1 MGKGDSDP
9 SDGTRL
15 FRNETESLI
24 RSCCG
29 NKQLGRQCSQQS
41 MTALMHT
48 YTGGQDPHPTTP
60 VTQHRDS
67 IPQARL
73 GDPKMEGGTGEKTY
87 VKPSL
92 AAEVDSGG
100 RNAWLRTGL
109 VQVYSIY
116 LFGIYL
122 HLRGQRF
129 QIPRTLSFS

>member
-1 MGKGDSDP
+1 
-9 SDGTRL
+9 
-15 FRNETESLI
+15 
-24 RSCCG
+24 
-29 NKQLGRQCSQQS
+29 

-92 AAEVDSGG
+92 AAEGQTLLCAIHKQDAPKKAPKDI
-100 RNAWLRTGL
+100 RQPNTYNA
-109 VQVYSIY
+109 YA
-116 LFGIYL
+116 
-122 HLRGQRF
+122 
-129 QIPRTLSFS
+129 